1 MIYIPASQVSAFAGR
16 HELECIS
23 GDYSSEERCLYG
35 ITMEPKVVRAVE
47 KFYNKRLITQVGVRR
62 FFVVGEKNTGYET
75 CPLKENVYCI
85 SGFMDAIIWNKCI
98 FEIKSRCYKFMKPQ
112 YDLDQLI
119 TYMILF
125 TFPLPGKLVQYF
137 DGTVKI
143 SKEIPYGEAEEI
155 WINEIKPKLDE
166 RILGLS

>member
-1 MIYIPASQVSAFAGR
+1 
-16 HELECIS
+16 
-23 GDYSSEERCLYG
+23 
-35 ITMEPKVVRAVE
+35 
-47 KFYNKRLITQVGVRR
+47 
-62 FFVVGEKNTGYET
+62 
-75 CPLKENVYCI
+75 
-85 SGFMDAIIWNKCI
+85 
-98 FEIKSRCYKFMKPQ
+98 MKPQ

-143 SKEIPYGEAEEI
+143 SKEIPYSEAEEI